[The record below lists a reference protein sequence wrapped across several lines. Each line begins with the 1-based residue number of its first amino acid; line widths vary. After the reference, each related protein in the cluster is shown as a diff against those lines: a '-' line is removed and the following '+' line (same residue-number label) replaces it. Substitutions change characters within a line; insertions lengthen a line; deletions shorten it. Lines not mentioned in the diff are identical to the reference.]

1 VVTGAGSGIGAALAR
16 RAAAEGMTVVLADI
30 TAERIQAAARAITD
44 AGGVAHA
51 VITDVSDSLSV
62 ARLADYTLEHAGVPA
77 LLANNAGIESL
88 GSLWEFSPERWR
100 QVQAVNVDGVFYGVR
115 SFLPAMIE
123 AGGIRHVL
131 NTSSIG
137 GISVGGFM
145 TPYIVSKH
153 AVRALSECLSIELE
167 QVAPD
172 IRVHVLL
179 PGPVDTNIF
188 RNAESTDRD
197 GVGARN
203 LERMR
208 EHLAA
213 EGMPPAALADLTFDA
228 MAADQFWI
236 YPHPEMARQTLAHR
250 ARILID
256 RLRPSQVQQ

>member
-1 VVTGAGSGIGAALAR
+1 MPRTSFQGVAVVTGAGSGIGAALVR

-30 TAERIQAAARAITD
+30 AAERIQAAATAITG
-44 AGGVAHA
+44 AGGKAHA
-51 VITDVSDSLSV
+51 VVTDVTDPGSV
-62 ARLADYTLEHAGVPA
+62 ARLAEYTLEHAGAPT

-88 GSLWEFSPERWR
+88 GPLWEFSPERWR

-123 AGGIRHVL
+123 AGGARHVL

-167 QVAPD
+167 QVAPR

-188 RNAESTDRD
+188 RDAMSTDSD
-197 GVGARN
+197 GVARRMSELGPKNLSVLDLN
-203 LERMR
+203 LEDIFITAVGG
-208 EHLAA
+208 ENAA
-213 EGMPPAALADLTFDA
+213 IPGGEN
-228 MAADQFWI
+228 
-236 YPHPEMARQTLAHR
+236 
-250 ARILID
+250 
-256 RLRPSQVQQ
+256 